1 MSESGIKFKKA
12 LNVIT
17 LTLVLQIDLQTFLS
31 KSIRIKNKGIH
42 NYHSIIIF
50 VNIVKLLHKH
60 RIIMLFLKKM
70 CYNGK
75 NMYKEV
81 TKMTVSYKK
90 LWKLLIDRD
99 MKKKDLQ
106 AAAGISPSSIS
117 KLSKNE
123 YVSMDVLVKVCT
135 ALGVDFKDIME
146 LVPNMVEER
155 E

>member
-1 MSESGIKFKKA
+1 M
-12 LNVIT
+12 
-17 LTLVLQIDLQTFLS
+17 
-31 KSIRIKNKGIH
+31 
-42 NYHSIIIF
+42 
-50 VNIVKLLHKH
+50 
-60 RIIMLFLKKM
+60 MLYLKKI
-70 CYNGK
+70 CHNGK
-75 NMYKEV
+75 NTYKEV
-81 TKMTVSYKK
+81 IKTTVSYKK
-90 LWKLLIDRD
+90 LWKLLTDRD

-146 LVPNMVEER
+146 LVSNMVEER